1 MNPNKIDN
9 KLLDYLDGN
18 LTESERLDFED
29 KISQSKSL
37 QNRLLELKILDSM
50 LTASHRI
57 ESPSKKFSHKV
68 LQNLNNYKRT
78 EIKASKSGL
87 LLLVGVI
94 TAILIAAGMLSLNQF
109 KDLTGSLNLQ
119 DYYKKNELLKLPVIP
134 LNGKLIIN
142 CILIVASGICLILL
156 DRVILKPYFSKKN
169 KAIAG

>member
-1 MNPNKIDN
+1 MNPNKIDK

-18 LTESERLDFED
+18 LTESEWVDLED
-29 KISQSKSL
+29 KINQSKTL
-37 QNRLLELKILDSM
+37 RNRLSELKMVDLV
-50 LTASHRI
+50 LRKTHGI
-57 ESPSKKFSHKV
+57 ESPSKNFSNKV
-68 LQNLNNYKRT
+68 LQNLNNYERT

-156 DRVILKPYFSKKN
+156 DRVILKPHFSKKN
-169 KAIAG
+169 KVIAG